1 MAVQPPQGDIEEIK
15 KLRYRRILFMIVD
28 LPQVLVPARR
38 GQYAVGAFNV
48 YNLETVD
55 AVLAA
60 AGELRSPLI
69 IALGERYLKH
79 FPIEAIAAIVKTMA
93 QNIRVP
99 IALHLDHAQKLE
111 SIEQAIKAGFT
122 SVMIDGSKLPLAE
135 NIAFTKRATAL
146 ARPHGVSVE
155 AELGRVVRTGV
166 AEADLFTDPQE
177 ARQFIEETKVD
188 ALAIAIGTVHG
199 LYKGE
204 PTLDLARL
212 AQIAEKVSVPLVL
225 HGVSGLPDHLIKSA
239 IQLGVAKLNVNTE
252 ISIQGVNAVRGFL
265 AEKGNENTRL
275 EELMIE
281 ARNSMVEVVKKYIEF
296 FGSAGKMQR

>member
-1 MAVQPPQGDIEEIK
+1 METIK
-15 KLRYRRILFMIVD
+15 TMLDV
-28 LPQVLVPARR
+28 ARR
-38 GQYAVGAFNV
+38 ERYAIGAFNI

-60 AGELRSPLI
+60 AVELSSPVI

-79 FPIEAIAAIVKTMA
+79 FPIQAVAAIAKTMA
-93 QNIRVP
+93 HYVRVP
-99 IALHLDHAQKLE
+99 VALHLDHAQKLE
-111 SIEQAIKAGFT
+111 SIELAISAGFT
-122 SVMIDGSKLPLAE
+122 SVMIDGSKLPLLE
-135 NIAFTKRATAL
+135 NIVFTNRAMAL
-146 ARPHGVSVE
+146 ARPRGVSVE
-155 AELGRVVRTGV
+155 AELGRVVRTGM

-177 ARQFIEETKVD
+177 AHQFIEETQVD
-188 ALAIAIGTVHG
+188 ALAISVGTVHG

-204 PTLDLARL
+204 PTLDLVRL

-252 ISIQGVNAVRGFL
+252 ISIQGVHAVRSFL

-281 ARNSMVEVVKKYIEF
+281 ARTAMVEVVKKYINF
-296 FGSAGKMQR
+296 FGSAGKIQR

>member
-1 MAVQPPQGDIEEIK
+1 
-15 KLRYRRILFMIVD
+15 MIVD
-28 LPQVLVPARR
+28 LTQVLVPARR
-38 GQYAVGAFNV
+38 HHYALGAFNV

-60 AGELRSPLI
+60 AIELNSPVI
-69 IALGERYLKH
+69 IALGERYLQH
-79 FPIEAIAAIVKTMA
+79 FPIQAVAAIVKTMA
-93 QNIRVP
+93 QDLPVLV
-99 IALHLDHAQKLE
+99 ALHLDHASKLE

-122 SVMIDGSKLPLAE
+122 SVMIDGSKLVLSE
-135 NIAFTKRATAL
+135 NIALVKRAVAL
-146 ARPHGVSVE
+146 ARPRGVSVE
-155 AELGRVVRTGV
+155 AELGKIVRTGV

-177 ARQFIEETKVD
+177 ARQFVEETGVD
-188 ALAIAIGTVHG
+188 ALAIAVGTVHG

-212 AQIAEKVSVPLVL
+212 SQIAEQISVPLVL

-252 ISIQGVNAVRGFL
+252 ISIQGVKAIRSYL
-265 AEKGNENTRL
+265 ANRSNENTRL

-281 ARNSMVEVVKKYIEF
+281 ARHSMVGVVKKYIEF
-296 FGSAGKMQR
+296 FGSSGMSQRSFTMDRR

>member
-1 MAVQPPQGDIEEIK
+1 MESIK
-15 KLRYRRILFMIVD
+15 KMLDAARQGRYAI
-28 LPQVLVPARR
+28 
-38 GQYAVGAFNV
+38 GAFNI

-55 AVLAA
+55 AVLEAA
-60 AGELRSPLI
+60 HDLRSPVV
-69 IALGERYLKH
+69 IALGERYLKN
-79 FPIEAIAAIVKTMA
+79 FPIQAVAAIVKTLA
-93 QNIRVP
+93 RDSRVP
-99 IALHLDHAQKLE
+99 VALHLDHAQKLE
-111 SIEQAIKAGFT
+111 SIEQAIAAGFT
-122 SVMIDGSKLPLAE
+122 SVMIDGSKLPFSE
-135 NIAFTKRATAL
+135 NITVTKRAVSL

-204 PTLDLARL
+204 PTLDLVRL
-212 AQIAEKVSVPLVL
+212 AQIAEKVSAPLVL

-252 ISIQGVNAVRGFL
+252 ISIQGVNAARGFL
-265 AEKGNENTRL
+265 AEKGNENTRF
-275 EELMIE
+275 EELMIV
-281 ARNSMVEVVKKYIEF
+281 ARNSMVEVVKKYIKF
-296 FGSAGKMQR
+296 FGSAGKIQS

>member
-1 MAVQPPQGDIEEIK
+1 MLDAARQG
-15 KLRYRRILFMIVD
+15 RYAI
-28 LPQVLVPARR
+28 
-38 GQYAVGAFNV
+38 GAFNI

-55 AVLAA
+55 AVLEAA
-60 AGELRSPLI
+60 HDLRSPVV
-69 IALGERYLKH
+69 IALGERYLKN
-79 FPIEAIAAIVKTMA
+79 FPIQAVAAIVKTLA
-93 QNIRVP
+93 RDSRVP
-99 IALHLDHAQKLE
+99 VALHLDHAQKLE
-111 SIEQAIKAGFT
+111 SIEQAIAAGFT
-122 SVMIDGSKLPLAE
+122 SVMIDGSKLPFSE
-135 NIAFTKRATAL
+135 NITVTKRAVSL

-204 PTLDLARL
+204 PTLDLVRL
-212 AQIAEKVSVPLVL
+212 AQIAEKVSAPLVL

-252 ISIQGVNAVRGFL
+252 ISIQGVNAARGFL
-265 AEKGNENTRL
+265 AEKGNENTRF
-275 EELMIE
+275 EELMIV
-281 ARNSMVEVVKKYIEF
+281 ARNSMVEVVKKYIKF
-296 FGSAGKMQR
+296 FGSAGKIQS

>member
-1 MAVQPPQGDIEEIK
+1 
-15 KLRYRRILFMIVD
+15 MIVD

-60 AGELRSPLI
+60 ASELRSPLI
-69 IALGERYLKH
+69 IALGERYLKN
-79 FPIEAIAAIVKTMA
+79 FPIQAVAAIVKTLA
-93 QNIRVP
+93 QDSPVP
-99 IALHLDHAQKLE
+99 VALHLDHAQKLE
-111 SIEQAIKAGFT
+111 SIEQAIAAGFT
-122 SVMIDGSKLPLAE
+122 SVMIDGSKLPLSE
-135 NIAFTKRATAL
+135 NIAVTKRAVSL

-177 ARQFIEETKVD
+177 ARQFIEETEVD

-204 PTLDLARL
+204 PTLDLTRL
-212 AQIAEKVSVPLVL
+212 AQIAEKVFIPLVL

-239 IQLGVAKLNVNTE
+239 IKLGVAKLNVNTE

-296 FGSAGKMQR
+296 FGSAGKIQR

>member
-1 MAVQPPQGDIEEIK
+1 
-15 KLRYRRILFMIVD
+15 MIVD

-60 AGELRSPLI
+60 ASELRSPLI
-69 IALGERYLKH
+69 VALGERYLKN
-79 FPIEAIAAIVKTMA
+79 FPIQAVAAIVKTLA
-93 QNIRVP
+93 QDSRVP
-99 IALHLDHAQKLE
+99 VALHLDHAQKLE
-111 SIEQAIKAGFT
+111 SIEQAIAAGFT
-122 SVMIDGSKLPLAE
+122 SVMIDGSKLPLSE
-135 NIAFTKRATAL
+135 NIAVTKRAVSL

-177 ARQFIEETKVD
+177 ARQFIEETEVD
-188 ALAIAIGTVHG
+188 AIAIAIGTVHG

-204 PTLDLARL
+204 PTLDLTRL
-212 AQIAEKVSVPLVL
+212 AQIAEKVFIPLVL

-239 IQLGVAKLNVNTE
+239 IKLGVAKLNVNTE

-296 FGSAGKMQR
+296 FGSAGKIQR

>member
-1 MAVQPPQGDIEEIK
+1 METIK
-15 KLRYRRILFMIVD
+15 TMLDV
-28 LPQVLVPARR
+28 ARR
-38 GQYAVGAFNV
+38 ERYAIGAFNI

-60 AGELRSPLI
+60 AVELSSPVI
-69 IALGERYLKH
+69 IALGERYLEN
-79 FPIEAIAAIVKTMA
+79 FPIQAVAAIVKTLSRDL
-93 QNIRVP
+93 RVP
-99 IALHLDHAQKLE
+99 VALHLDHAQKLE
-111 SIEQAIKAGFT
+111 SIEQAIAAGFT
-122 SVMIDGSKLPLAE
+122 SVMIDGSKLPFSE
-135 NIAFTKRATAL
+135 NITTTKRAVSL
-146 ARPHGVSVE
+146 ARPRGVSVE

-177 ARQFIEETKVD
+177 ARQFIEETQVD

-204 PTLDLARL
+204 PTLDLVRL
-212 AQIAEKVSVPLVL
+212 ARVAEKVSVPLVL

-252 ISIQGVNAVRGFL
+252 ISIQGVNAVRSFL
-265 AEKGNENTRL
+265 TEKGNENTRL
-275 EELMIE
+275 EELMIQ

-296 FGSAGKMQR
+296 FGSAGKIQR